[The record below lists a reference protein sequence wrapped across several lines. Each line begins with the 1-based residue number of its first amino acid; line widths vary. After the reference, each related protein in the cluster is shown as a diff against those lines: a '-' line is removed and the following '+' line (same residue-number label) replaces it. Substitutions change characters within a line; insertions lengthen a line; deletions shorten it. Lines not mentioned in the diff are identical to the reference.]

1 MGEENFIIWL
11 NERTYVAVDFATFR
25 GRVVTFVV
33 RLMRTDPAGDR
44 VLSRFDTAH
53 GLPHHDLLTPKG
65 NLAKKVWLDARSF
78 DDALSHAIKH
88 FKEHHADY
96 EG

>member
-53 GLPHHDLLTPKG
+53 GLPHHDLLTDLPVSSERDFAG
-65 NLAKKVWLDARSF
+65 IRGFISEE
-78 DDALSHAIKH
+78 KH
-88 FKEHHADY
+88 GRGEVA
-96 EG
+96 